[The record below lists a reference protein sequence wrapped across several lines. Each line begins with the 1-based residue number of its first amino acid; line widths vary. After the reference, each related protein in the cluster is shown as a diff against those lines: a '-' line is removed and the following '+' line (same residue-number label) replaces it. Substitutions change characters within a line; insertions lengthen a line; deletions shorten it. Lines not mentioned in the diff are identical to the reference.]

1 LYTLFEAQPLVVF
14 SPDDILFVLL
24 FWSLFLPLD
33 RTFALKKKPL
43 STNSIYFNGFWPYLG
58 ILLQI
63 ALIYGSNALTKT
75 GDAWQNGYAV
85 SMLLSDTMLRH
96 NFFSDVLL
104 SYQTLCGII
113 SYLVK
118 YIEALI
124 FFLLLSP
131 FHPKTSR
138 FIAGLLIISLHFSF
152 NIFVDVG
159 EFHWV
164 LLSAALLLIPSYIWN
179 KILPN
184 HSKNISSA
192 PPILFTPI
200 RIQYFLIKVLI
211 SFSIVGIS
219 LCSLNTIQKKNI
231 FIAEIISRKLVKK
244 ATNLYTSNNYTTLLF
259 KQPWAYFSINPPKQI
274 GYITLI
280 GVQKN
285 KQLIDI
291 STIQP
296 FSNST
301 INPIKFEGFWQK
313 IFYLIKTNP
322 NHVSHKIMLDPFLKR
337 TWSTFLASH
346 SNTPIIEI
354 KLCIA
359 SIIYNQADQN
369 ITLVEIFS
377 EKKPIKEQ

>member
-1 LYTLFEAQPLVVF
+1 MTEVEFEKEVKKIFDEAYTL
-14 SPDDILFVLL
+14 
-24 FWSLFLPLD
+24 
-33 RTFALKKKPL
+33 
-43 STNSIYFNGFWPYLG
+43 
-58 ILLQI
+58 
-63 ALIYGSNALTKT
+63 LIRKHRDYG
-75 GDAWQNGYAV
+75 
-85 SMLLSDTMLRH
+85 
-96 NFFSDVLL
+96 
-104 SYQTLCGII
+104 
-113 SYLVK
+113 
-118 YIEALI
+118 
-124 FFLLLSP
+124 P
-131 FHPKTSR
+131 
-138 FIAGLLIISLHFSF
+138 
-152 NIFVDVG
+152 
-159 EFHWV
+159 
-164 LLSAALLLIPSYIWN
+164 
-179 KILPN
+179 
-184 HSKNISSA
+184 KNISSA

-313 IFYLIKTNP
+313 IFYLI
-322 NHVSHKIMLDPFLKR
+322 
-337 TWSTFLASH
+337 STL
-346 SNTPIIEI
+346 IR
-354 KLCIA
+354 
-359 SIIYNQADQN
+359 
-369 ITLVEIFS
+369 ITITT
-377 EKKPIKEQ
+377 